1 MDQGLTAILGAAVG
15 ALATGAAALVT
26 AVSAARLNKNKAR
39 QEACLAYLTLVA
51 QIRAALVDVSRH
63 FRPGLSDLY
72 EPLDAATARA
82 RVADIDAQYHE
93 LITRHAVLM
102 LAGPRRVYRQAVR
115 TTDLVAEPLT
125 LLTRWSAGTETA
137 TSTVTDEQAQAFDRA
152 VEALARGL
160 ADFADTAREST

>member
-15 ALATGAAALVT
+15 AIATGAAALVT
-26 AVSAARLNKNKAR
+26 AVSASRLHKNKAR

-51 QIRAALVDVSRH
+51 QIRMALIDVSRH
-63 FRPGLSDLY
+63 FRPGPNHLY

-82 RVADIDAQYHE
+82 RAADIDAQYRE

-125 LLTRWSAGTETA
+125 LLTRWTALTEPA
-137 TSTVTDEQAQAFDRA
+137 TVTEEQIQAFDRA
-152 VEALARGL
+152 VEALAQGL
-160 ADFADTAREST
+160 AHFADTAREST